1 MTGSSA
7 SSRSRDVM
15 PPVQVIVASPEE
27 AADFNAE
34 LWIGSELMAVTVLYD
49 GRLHLRI
56 VPRPDGEPW
65 LIETASLALAL
76 ESATRQIALY

>member
-1 MTGSSA
+1 VT
-7 SSRSRDVM
+7 
-15 PPVQVIVASPEE
+15 PPVQVLVASPEE

-34 LWIGSELMAVTVLYD
+34 LWLGGELLAVTVLYD

-65 LIETASLALAL
+65 LIETTSLSLAL
-76 ESATRQIALY
+76 ESAARQMAEL

>member
-1 MTGSSA
+1 MTGSNA
-7 SSRSRDVM
+7 SSRPRDVM

-49 GRLHLRI
+49 GRL
-56 VPRPDGEPW
+56 PCASCPAP
-65 LIETASLALAL
+65 TAS
-76 ESATRQIALY
+76 RG

>member
-1 MTGSSA
+1 
-7 SSRSRDVM
+7 M
-15 PPVQVIVASPEE
+15 PPVQVLVASPEE

-34 LWIGSELMAVTVLYD
+34 LWLGGELLAVTVLYD

-65 LIETASLALAL
+65 LIETTSLSLAL
-76 ESATRQIALY
+76 ESAARQMAEL